1 MLRRFMKKRV
11 LIALTVVGV
20 LAVAGGA
27 YAYFTSTG
35 SANATATVGSAGSW
49 GVTDST
55 VAATLYPGQ
64 GSEAVKGTVT
74 NNGSG
79 NQQLN
84 TITVT
89 INAPTVAA
97 GAPVVS
103 GHPCSATDFA
113 LSTTTGSGWTVAG
126 NGQSAT
132 YSPNQDLAPNGT
144 FNFSGLSLSMVDQTY
159 DQGNCQGATAKYSEA
174 AS

>member
-11 LIALTVVGV
+11 LVALTVVGV
-20 LAVAGGA
+20 LAAAGGA

-35 SANATATVGSAGSW
+35 STNATATVGSAGSW
-49 GVTDST
+49 GVTDT
-55 VAATLYPGQ
+55 TTAATLYPGQ
-64 GSEAVKGTVT
+64 GSEAIQGTVT

-89 INAPTVAA
+89 INAPMVAT
-97 GAPVVS
+97 GAPTP
-103 GHPCSATDFA
+103 GHACAASDFA
-113 LSTTTGSGWTVAG
+113 LSTTTGSGWTV
-126 NGQSAT
+126 NGLSAT
-132 YSPNQDLAPNGT
+132 YSPGKDLSPGGT
-144 FNFSGLSLSMVDQTY
+144 FNFSGLSLSMVDGNY